1 MEHYE
6 LSLKDRSTVVGLGY
20 TEQGKLPGRSAL
32 SLYIEA
38 SRNAAND
45 AGLSIKD
52 IDGLII
58 EPCPTDPRI
67 TAFGL
72 AQEMGIELRFG
83 ADEQVQG
90 ASAGAIMQ
98 HAAMAVDV
106 GLCNYCLCA
115 FADTSYSSPGTGG
128 VIYQAGGGIN
138 AAYGMFGVAASY
150 AMIARRY
157 MHEYGATSR
166 QFGTVSV
173 ISRYHAS
180 LNPRAIFREPIT
192 IEDHQASRWVV
203 EPLRLLDCCPVHDG
217 GRAFIVTTAE
227 NARHLR
233 QPPVYIMGFGQGH
246 PFTDPLRREVV
257 TVTGALQSGK
267 TAFIMAGISPDDI
280 DMCCI
285 YDAFSFVVPLQLEDL
300 GFCKKGEGVDFIQ
313 DGRIALG
320 GKLPVNTSGGLLS
333 EVYLQGWVG
342 THESVS
348 QLRGN
353 CDVRQVSGAEVALLT
368 SSGGALSEHATV
380 ILRR

>member
-1 MEHYE
+1 LGCEK
-6 LSLKDRSTVVGLGY
+6 LSVKDKSAVVGLGY
-20 TEQGKLPGRSAL
+20 TVQGKLPGRSAL

-38 SRNAAND
+38 CKNATVD
-45 AGLSIKD
+45 AGLSMSD
-52 IDGLII
+52 IDGLLI

-67 TAFGL
+67 SAFNL
-72 AQEMGIELRFG
+72 AQELGIELSFG
-83 ADEQVQG
+83 ADEQLQG
-90 ASAGAIMQ
+90 ASTGAIMQ
-98 HAAMAVDV
+98 HAAMAVDA

-115 FADTSYSSPGTGG
+115 FADTSYSNPGIGG
-128 VIYQAGGGIN
+128 VIYQVGGGIN

-173 ISRYHAS
+173 TFRYHAS
-180 LNPRAIFREPIT
+180 LNPRAVFREPMT
-192 IEDHQASRWVV
+192 IEDHQVSRWVV

-217 GRAFIVTTAE
+217 GRAFIITTSK
-227 NARHLR
+227 NARQLK
-233 QPPVYIMGFGQGH
+233 QPPIYIMGFGQGH
-246 PFTDPLRREVV
+246 PFDDPLRRKKL
-257 TVTGALQSGK
+257 TVTGAVQSGK
-267 TAFIMAGISPDDI
+267 TAFTMAEISPADI

-300 GFCKKGEGVDFIQ
+300 GFCKKGEGPDFIQ
-313 DGRIALG
+313 DGRIRLG
-320 GKLPVNTSGGLLS
+320 GELPVNTSGGLLS
-333 EVYLQGWVG
+333 EVYLQGWVS
-342 THESVS
+342 THEAVS

-353 CDVRQVSGAEVALLT
+353 CGERQVRDAEIALLT

>member
-1 MEHYE
+1 
-6 LSLKDRSTVVGLGY
+6 LSLKDKSAIVGIGY
-20 TEQGKLPGRSAL
+20 TNQGKVPGRSAL
-32 SLYIEA
+32 SLYLEA
-38 SRNAAND
+38 SRNAADD

-52 IDGLII
+52 IDGIII

-67 TAFGL
+67 SAFGL
-72 AQEMGIELRFG
+72 AQEMGLELKFG

-98 HAAMAVDV
+98 HAAMAVDA
-106 GLCNYCLCA
+106 GLCDYCLCA
-115 FADTSYSSPGTGG
+115 FADTSYSSPSAGG

-157 MHEYGATSR
+157 MYEYGVTSR
-166 QFGTVSV
+166 QFGAVSV
-173 ISRYHAS
+173 AFRHHAS
-180 LNPRAIFREPIT
+180 LNPRAQFRTPIT
-192 IEDHQASRWVV
+192 IEDHQRSPWVV

-217 GRAFIVTTAE
+217 GRALIVTTAE
-227 NARHLR
+227 RARQLR
-233 QPPVYIMGFGQGH
+233 QRPVFIMGFGQGH
-246 PFTDPLRREVV
+246 PFGDPLRRKRL
-257 TVTGALQSGK
+257 TVTGAVQSGK
-267 TAFIMAGISPDDI
+267 TAFAMAGTSPADV

-300 GFCKKGEGVDFIQ
+300 GFCRKGEGADFIQ
-313 DGRIALG
+313 NGRIALG
-320 GKLPVNTSGGLLS
+320 GELPVNTSGGLLS

-342 THESVS
+342 THEAVN

-353 CDVRQVSGAEVALLT
+353 CGPRQVPDAEIALLT

>member
-1 MEHYE
+1 MKTK
-6 LSLKDRSTVVGLGY
+6 SAVVGLGY
-20 TEQGKLPGRSAL
+20 TEQGKLPNRSAF

-38 SRNAAND
+38 SKNAAAD
-45 AGLSIKD
+45 ASLSIKD

-67 TAFGL
+67 TAFSL
-72 AQEMGIELRFG
+72 AQEMGIELSFG
-83 ADEQVQG
+83 ADEQLQG

-98 HAAMAVDV
+98 HAAMAVEA

-115 FADTSYSSPGTGG
+115 FADTSYSSPGNAG
-128 VIYQAGGGIN
+128 VVYQAGGGIN

-150 AMIARRY
+150 AMIAKRY

-173 ISRYHAS
+173 TFRHHAS

-192 IEDHQASRWVV
+192 IEDHQSSRWVV

-217 GRAFIVTTAE
+217 GRALIVTTGE
-227 NARHLR
+227 RIR
-233 QPPVYIMGFGQGH
+233 QLKQTPVYILGFGQGH
-246 PFTDPLRREVV
+246 PFTDPLRRKKL
-257 TVTGALQSGK
+257 TVTGAVQSGK
-267 TAFIMAGISPDDI
+267 TAFEMAGVSPADI

-313 DGRIALG
+313 NGRIALG

-342 THESVS
+342 THEAVS
-348 QLRGN
+348 QLRRN
-353 CDVRQVSGAEVALLT
+353 CGARQVLQAEVALLT

-380 ILRR
+380 ILGRQHKS

>member
-1 MEHYE
+1 M
-6 LSLKDRSTVVGLGY
+6 SLKDKSAIVGIGY
-20 TEQGKLPGRSAL
+20 TNQGKVPGRSAL
-32 SLYIEA
+32 SLYLEA
-38 SRNAAND
+38 SRNAADD

-52 IDGLII
+52 IDGIII

-67 TAFGL
+67 SAFGL
-72 AQEMGIELRFG
+72 AQEMGLELKFG

-98 HAAMAVDV
+98 HAAMAVDA
-106 GLCNYCLCA
+106 GLCDYCLCA
-115 FADTSYSSPGTGG
+115 FADTSYSSPSAGG

-157 MHEYGATSR
+157 MYEYGVTSR
-166 QFGTVSV
+166 QFGAVSV
-173 ISRYHAS
+173 AFRHHAS
-180 LNPRAIFREPIT
+180 LNPRAQFRTPIT
-192 IEDHQASRWVV
+192 IEDHQRSPWVV

-217 GRAFIVTTAE
+217 GRALIVTTAE
-227 NARHLR
+227 RARQLR
-233 QPPVYIMGFGQGH
+233 QRPVFIMGFGQGH
-246 PFTDPLRREVV
+246 PFGDPLRRKRL
-257 TVTGALQSGK
+257 TVTGAVQSGK
-267 TAFIMAGISPDDI
+267 TAFAMAGTSPADV

-300 GFCKKGEGVDFIQ
+300 GFCRKGEGADFIQ
-313 DGRIALG
+313 NGRIALG
-320 GKLPVNTSGGLLS
+320 GELPVNTSGGLLS

-342 THESVS
+342 THEAVN

-353 CDVRQVSGAEVALLT
+353 CGPRQVPDAEIALLT

>member
-1 MEHYE
+1 
-6 LSLKDRSTVVGLGY
+6 LSIKGKSAVVGLGY
-20 TEQGKLPGRSAL
+20 TEQGKLPGRGAL

-38 SRNAAND
+38 SKDAVSD

-52 IDGLII
+52 IDGIII
-58 EPCPTDPRI
+58 EPCPTDSRI

-72 AQEMGIELRFG
+72 AQEIGVELRFG
-83 ADEQVQG
+83 TDEQVQG
-90 ASAGAIMQ
+90 ASAGVILQ
-98 HAAMAVDV
+98 HAAMAVDA

-128 VIYQAGGGIN
+128 VVYQAGGGIN

-173 ISRYHAS
+173 TSRYHAS
-180 LNPRAIFREPIT
+180 LNPRAIFKQPIT
-192 IEDHQASRWVV
+192 IEDHQASRWIV

-217 GRAFIVTTAE
+217 GRALIVTTAE
-227 NARHLR
+227 RARQLK
-233 QPPVYIMGFGQGH
+233 QLPVYIIGFGQGH
-246 PFTDPLRREVV
+246 PFIDPLRRKVL
-257 TVTGALQSGK
+257 TVTGAIQSGK
-267 TAFIMAGISPDDI
+267 TAFDMAGVSPDDI
-280 DMCCI
+280 DVCCI
-285 YDAFSFVVPLQLEDL
+285 YDAFTFIVPLQLEDL
-300 GFCKKGEGVDFIQ
+300 GFCKKGEGVEFIQ
-313 DGRIALG
+313 NGRIALG

-342 THESVS
+342 THEAVS

-353 CDVRQVSGAEVALLT
+353 CGARQVPLAEVALMT

-380 ILRR
+380 ILGR

>member
-1 MEHYE
+1 M
-6 LSLKDRSTVVGLGY
+6 SLKDKSAVVGLGY

-38 SRNAAND
+38 SKNATVD
-45 AGLSIKD
+45 AGLSMKD

-67 TAFGL
+67 SAFGL

-98 HAAMAVDV
+98 HAAMAVDA
-106 GLCNYCLCA
+106 GLCNYCLCT
-115 FADTSYSSPGTGG
+115 FADTSYSSPGAGG
-128 VIYQAGGGIN
+128 VVYQVGGGIN

-157 MHEYGATSR
+157 MHEYSATSR

-173 ISRYHAS
+173 TFRYHAS

-217 GRAFIVTTAE
+217 GRALIVTKAE
-227 NARHLR
+227 RARQLR
-233 QPPVYIMGFGQGH
+233 QRPVYIMGFGQGH
-246 PFTDPLRREVV
+246 PFGDPLRRKRL
-257 TVTGALQSGK
+257 TVTGAVQSGK
-267 TAFIMAGISPDDI
+267 TAFAMAGTSPADV

-300 GFCKKGEGVDFIQ
+300 GFCRKGEGADFIQ
-313 DGRIALG
+313 NGRIALG
-320 GKLPVNTSGGLLS
+320 GELPVNTSGGLLS

-342 THESVS
+342 THEAVN

-353 CDVRQVSGAEVALLT
+353 CGPRQVPDAEIALLT